1 MKKTC
6 NSSYL
11 RHKKVG
17 WNEEI
22 LEFGLL
28 QYIYGPADKILNVI
42 NVFHRCRHNFF
53 RMKALIFLGAAHQTM
68 WEV

>member
-6 NSSYL
+6 NSTYL

-28 QYIYGPADKILNVI
+28 QYIYGPADKIPNGVGSLSLQNLD
-42 NVFHRCRHNFF
+42 FKAQYRFF
-53 RMKALIFLGAAHQTM
+53 CLKSPILPYL
-68 WEV
+68 